1 MFACKLPGSLA
12 GSSCATDVPSHRKLP
27 FSCQPPQLRHHV
39 KPALNH
45 TSFFAHIACAENYI
59 LHARVPLYLL
69 SCGVPPTLRRSQS
82 IVLVLS
88 SRALL
93 RPKSAQRLHRFITTA
108 HDLCSTRFRTDTVG
122 LPVLSR
128 RLPRTL
134 DEPNDIYDTPI
145 ALLTQRQQRLL
156 SSFQRPQPQSRPS
169 SSSGST
175 HTLRR
180 TPRFELRSPL
190 NQVVGA
196 AVPEP
201 RISPST
207 AAEPVAQP
215 SQTLSEQGDGSTTPR
230 QTTRTPLDSSY
241 WPQRSTHISRRTASA
256 ILFALEEALRRPN
269 PFTPDLAEENAT
281 MSDLGGAGPAAAAI
295 SNGRTQNGGSRAA
308 SGTGPT
314 PQYPTIGAK
323 TPTEIMRERRKR
335 EEKKHAEN
343 EARQKQ
349 KGEEDRRQ
357 AQEEAAIAYGRPA
370 GVASGSNL
378 GRAEVPGNRGSAA
391 TAAGAKNPGEG
402 VPAPTG
408 TGDRRS
414 GGRAAGESANVLSVP
429 TAQPSASVPRHSRV
443 ESMSAPPRNATQT
456 GTIPNFTP
464 SRQRASTASQVQP
477 KPIVQQQTPR
487 ATSSAT
493 PQQPQTRQTSTA
505 AVNSKEQ
512 ADPPQPR
519 ISRPQDPAG
528 APQPR
533 NPNSSSFPHAFER
546 WETLSSHWEGLT
558 SFWIRRLQQNSD
570 EMNREPLNQQLARQV
585 TDLSAAG
592 ANLFHAVVE
601 LQRLRASSERK
612 FQRWFFETRAE
623 QEKAKEV
630 QAGLENTLRTE
641 LQARVEAVAE
651 SARLETEKN
660 TAYQIKSTA
669 EQMVKEMRRELQ
681 ISKEE
686 ARRAWEELGRREQEE
701 RDRTTSLR
709 NGEPTLVGGV
719 QVVPMVQG
727 GPSRQGSNRP
737 STREGPFTQGGNLT
751 SSAQAAESIQE
762 DEPGYTTYDPT
773 RSETDTDPFTEGGRA
788 NPSQPSYQ
796 EPFTSSRTA
805 PTSPPPLPTSNGS
818 AAVPTPSAQ
827 LPSSLAD
834 PPAPISAAVT
844 AAETYLRYGPDRP
857 IGQAPPSSFYQH
869 RAPMLH
875 DDDVRPG
882 VTRDQDERSY
892 VQSVDTMSEESWEL
906 DDQGQIRLDARGRPI
921 PMRGGPISEDS
932 DELDV
937 RDQQAR
943 ELIHR
948 QTYGSGIAGVEYGH
962 GPTGGAPSASSGRSG
977 DVYVTTGAPS
987 PPTAA
992 VDYSGSMY
1000 GSGLGWETVPRNH
1013 HPTRLSDVIEEDERS
1028 RTSPSRASQASR
1040 GIR

>member
-1 MFACKLPGSLA
+1 
-12 GSSCATDVPSHRKLP
+12 
-27 FSCQPPQLRHHV
+27 
-39 KPALNH
+39 
-45 TSFFAHIACAENYI
+45 
-59 LHARVPLYLL
+59 
-69 SCGVPPTLRRSQS
+69 
-82 IVLVLS
+82 
-88 SRALL
+88 
-93 RPKSAQRLHRFITTA
+93 
-108 HDLCSTRFRTDTVG
+108 
-122 LPVLSR
+122 
-128 RLPRTL
+128 
-134 DEPNDIYDTPI
+134 
-145 ALLTQRQQRLL
+145 
-156 SSFQRPQPQSRPS
+156 
-169 SSSGST
+169 
-175 HTLRR
+175 
-180 TPRFELRSPL
+180 
-190 NQVVGA
+190 
-196 AVPEP
+196 
-201 RISPST
+201 
-207 AAEPVAQP
+207 
-215 SQTLSEQGDGSTTPR
+215 
-230 QTTRTPLDSSY
+230 
-241 WPQRSTHISRRTASA
+241 
-256 ILFALEEALRRPN
+256 
-269 PFTPDLAEENAT
+269 
-281 MSDLGGAGPAAAAI
+281 MSDLGGVGPATGAI
-295 SNGRTQNGGSRAA
+295 SNGRTQNGGSRTA

-314 PQYPTIGAK
+314 PQYPTSGAK
-323 TPTEIMRERRKR
+323 TPTEIMRQRRLREERRLM
-335 EEKKHAEN
+335 EEKKNAEN

-357 AQEEAAIAYGRPA
+357 AQEEALKADRRPA
-370 GVASGSNL
+370 GVASASNPSWGEVSGS
-378 GRAEVPGNRGSAA
+378 R
-391 TAAGAKNPGEG
+391 
-402 VPAPTG
+402 
-408 TGDRRS
+408 
-414 GGRAAGESANVLSVP
+414 ANVLSAP
-429 TAQPSASVPRHSRV
+429 TAQPSGPAQRHSRV
-443 ESMSAPPRNATQT
+443 ESMSAAPRNSVQT
-456 GTIPNFTP
+456 SAMPALTP
-464 SRQRASTASQVQP
+464 ARQRASTASQVQSR
-477 KPIVQQQTPR
+477 PITQQQTPR
-487 ATSSAT
+487 ATSSTT

-519 ISRPQDPAG
+519 ISRPQESAG
-528 APQPR
+528 GSQTR
-533 NPNSSSFPHAFER
+533 IPNSSSFPHAFER

-641 LQARVEAVAE
+641 GQARAEAVAN

-660 TAYQIKSTA
+660 TAYQIKTTA

-719 QVVPMVQG
+719 QVVPMMPG

-737 STREGPFTQGGNLT
+737 STREGPFTQGGNPT
-751 SSAQAAESIQE
+751 SSVQAAGSVQE

-788 NPSQPSYQ
+788 NPSQPTYQ
-796 EPFTSSRTA
+796 EPFTSSRIVA
-805 PTSPPPLPTSNGS
+805 PTSPPMQTSNGS
-818 AAVPTPSAQ
+818 AAVATSSSAQ
-827 LPSSLAD
+827 IPSSLSD
-834 PPAPISAAVT
+834 PTTPISAAVT

-857 IGQAPPSSFYQH
+857 IGQAPPPSSFYQQN

-875 DDDVRPG
+875 DEDGRPS
-882 VTRDQDERSY
+882 VRDQDERSY

-906 DDQGQIRLDARGRPI
+906 DDQGKIRLDARGRPI
-921 PMRGGPISEDS
+921 PVRGGPGSEDS

-937 RDQQAR
+937 REQQER
-943 ELIHR
+943 ERMYR
-948 QTYGSGIAGVEYGH
+948 QTYGSGIPGVEYGH
-962 GPTGGAPSASSGRSG
+962 GPTEGAAGASTGRSG
-977 DVYVTTGAPS
+977 DVYGTASGPPAPTG
-987 PPTAA
+987 A

>member
-1 MFACKLPGSLA
+1 M
-12 GSSCATDVPSHRKLP
+12 
-27 FSCQPPQLRHHV
+27 
-39 KPALNH
+39 
-45 TSFFAHIACAENYI
+45 
-59 LHARVPLYLL
+59 
-69 SCGVPPTLRRSQS
+69 
-82 IVLVLS
+82 
-88 SRALL
+88 
-93 RPKSAQRLHRFITTA
+93 
-108 HDLCSTRFRTDTVG
+108 
-122 LPVLSR
+122 
-128 RLPRTL
+128 
-134 DEPNDIYDTPI
+134 
-145 ALLTQRQQRLL
+145 
-156 SSFQRPQPQSRPS
+156 
-169 SSSGST
+169 
-175 HTLRR
+175 
-180 TPRFELRSPL
+180 
-190 NQVVGA
+190 VGA

-207 AAEPVAQP
+207 AAEPVEQP
-215 SQTLSEQGDGSTTPR
+215 SPTLTEQGDGSTTPR

-241 WPQRSTHISRRTASA
+241 WPQRSNRISRRTASA
-256 ILFALEEALRRPN
+256 ILFALEEALRKPN

-281 MSDLGGAGPAAAAI
+281 MSDLGGVGPTTGAI

-314 PQYPTIGAK
+314 PQYPTSGAK
-323 TPTEIMRERRKR
+323 TPTEIMRQRRLR
-335 EEKKHAEN
+335 EEKRNAEN
-343 EARQKQ
+343 EARQKA

-357 AQEEAAIAYGRPA
+357 AQEEALKAGRRPA
-370 GVASGSNL
+370 GVTSASGL
-378 GRAEVPGNRGSAA
+378 GWGEVPADRGSGI
-391 TAAGAKNPGEG
+391 TGAGAKDSGEV
-402 VPAPTG
+402 VPAPSG
-408 TGDRRS
+408 AADRRS
-414 GGRAAGESANVLSVP
+414 GGRGIGDSANVLSVP
-429 TAQPSASVPRHSRV
+429 TAQPSGSGARHSRI
-443 ESMSAPPRNATQT
+443 ESMGVKTSMPAAL
-456 GTIPNFTP
+456 TP
-464 SRQRASTASQVQP
+464 LRQRASTASQVQSR
-477 KPIVQQQTPR
+477 PITQQQTPR

-519 ISRPQDPAG
+519 ISRPQEGTG
-528 APQPR
+528 ASQPR

-630 QAGLENTLRTE
+630 QAGMENTLRTE
-641 LQARVEAVAE
+641 RQARAEAVAE

-719 QVVPMVQG
+719 QVVPMMQG

-737 STREGPFTQGGNLT
+737 STREGPFPQGGNLT

-773 RSETDTDPFTEGGRA
+773 RSETDTDPFTEGGRV

-805 PTSPPPLPTSNGS
+805 PTSPPPVQTSNGS
-818 AAVPTPSAQ
+818 ATIPTPSSAQ
-827 LPSSLAD
+827 LPSSLSD
-834 PPAPISAAVT
+834 PTAPISAAVT

-857 IGQAPPSSFYQH
+857 IGQTPPPSSFYQH

-875 DDDVRPG
+875 DDDGRPSI
-882 VTRDQDERSY
+882 RDQDERSY

-906 DDQGQIRLDARGRPI
+906 DDQGKIRLDGRGRPI
-921 PMRGGPISEDS
+921 PMRGGPGSEDS

-937 RDQQAR
+937 RDQQER
-943 ELIHR
+943 ERMYR

-962 GPTGGAPSASSGRSG
+962 GPTGGAAGASSGRPG
-977 DVYVTTGAPS
+977 DVYVAAGAPS
-987 PPTAA
+987 APTGA

>member
-1 MFACKLPGSLA
+1 M
-12 GSSCATDVPSHRKLP
+12 
-27 FSCQPPQLRHHV
+27 
-39 KPALNH
+39 
-45 TSFFAHIACAENYI
+45 
-59 LHARVPLYLL
+59 
-69 SCGVPPTLRRSQS
+69 
-82 IVLVLS
+82 
-88 SRALL
+88 
-93 RPKSAQRLHRFITTA
+93 
-108 HDLCSTRFRTDTVG
+108 
-122 LPVLSR
+122 
-128 RLPRTL
+128 
-134 DEPNDIYDTPI
+134 
-145 ALLTQRQQRLL
+145 LTQRQQRLL
-156 SSFQRPQPQSRPS
+156 SSFQQPQPQSRPS

-180 TPRFELRSPL
+180 TPRFELRSPS
-190 NQVVGA
+190 NQLVGA

-201 RISPST
+201 RISPPT
-207 AAEPVAQP
+207 AAEPVVQP

-230 QTTRTPLDSSY
+230 QNPRTPLETSY
-241 WPQRSTHISRRTASA
+241 WPQRSTRISRRTASA
-256 ILFALEEALRRPN
+256 ILFALEEALRKPN
-269 PFTPDLAEENAT
+269 PFTPDHEEEDAIMADLA
-281 MSDLGGAGPAAAAI
+281 GAGPGTVSI

-308 SGTGPT
+308 SASGPT
-314 PQYPTIGAK
+314 QYPTSGAK
-323 TPTEIMRERRKR
+323 TPTEIMRQRRLR
-335 EEKKHAEN
+335 EEKKNAEN

-357 AQEEAAIAYGRPA
+357 AQEEAVKADRRPA
-370 GVASGSNL
+370 GVASASSL
-378 GRAEVPGNRGSAA
+378 GWVEVPAYRGSGTA
-391 TAAGAKNPGEG
+391 AAGAKNIGEG
-402 VPAPTG
+402 VPTPSG
-408 TGDRRS
+408 TADRRS
-414 GGRAAGESANVLSVP
+414 GGRGTGESTNALSVP
-429 TAQPSASVPRHSRV
+429 TAQPSGSVPRHSRV
-443 ESMSAPPRNATQT
+443 ESMSAAPRNTTQA
-456 GTIPNFTP
+456 GTMPTLTP
-464 SRQRASTASQVQP
+464 SRQRASTVSQAQSR
-477 KPIVQQQTPR
+477 PIIQQQTPR
-487 ATSSAT
+487 AASSAT

-512 ADPPQPR
+512 MDPSQPR
-519 ISRPQDPAG
+519 TSRPQESAG
-528 APQPR
+528 TSQPR

-558 SFWIRRLQQNSD
+558 SFWIRRLQLNSD

-641 LQARVEAVAE
+641 RQARAEAVAE

-660 TAYQIKSTA
+660 SAYQIKSTA
-669 EQMVKEMRRELQ
+669 EQMVKEMRRELS

-719 QVVPMVQG
+719 QVVPMMQG

-737 STREGPFTQGGNLT
+737 STREGPFTQSGNPT
-751 SSAQAAESIQE
+751 SSAQAAESVQE
-762 DEPGYTTYDPT
+762 DEPGYVIYDPN
-773 RSETDTDPFTEGGRA
+773 RSETDTDPFTEVGRA

-796 EPFTSSRTA
+796 EPFTSSRAA
-805 PTSPPPLPTSNGS
+805 PTSPPPLQTSNGS
-818 AAVPTPSAQ
+818 AAVPTPSTAQ
-827 LPSSLAD
+827 IPSTLSD
-834 PPAPISAAVT
+834 PQAPISAAVT
-844 AAETYLRYGPDRP
+844 AAETYLRYGPDRA
-857 IGQAPPSSFYQH
+857 IGQAPPPPSSFYQH
-869 RAPMLH
+869 RAPTLH
-875 DDDVRPG
+875 DDDGRPG
-882 VTRDQDERSY
+882 IRDQDERSY

-906 DDQGQIRLDARGRPI
+906 DDQGQVRHDAQGRPI
-921 PMRGGPISEDS
+921 PMRGGPVSEDS

-937 RDQQAR
+937 RDQQER
-943 ELIHR
+943 ERMYR

-962 GPTGGAPSASSGRSG
+962 GPTGSSTGASSGRSG
-977 DVYVTTGAPS
+977 DVYVTAGTPSAPTG
-987 PPTAA
+987 A
-992 VDYSGSMY
+992 VDYTGSMY

>member
-1 MFACKLPGSLA
+1 M
-12 GSSCATDVPSHRKLP
+12 
-27 FSCQPPQLRHHV
+27 
-39 KPALNH
+39 
-45 TSFFAHIACAENYI
+45 
-59 LHARVPLYLL
+59 
-69 SCGVPPTLRRSQS
+69 
-82 IVLVLS
+82 
-88 SRALL
+88 
-93 RPKSAQRLHRFITTA
+93 
-108 HDLCSTRFRTDTVG
+108 
-122 LPVLSR
+122 
-128 RLPRTL
+128 
-134 DEPNDIYDTPI
+134 
-145 ALLTQRQQRLL
+145 
-156 SSFQRPQPQSRPS
+156 
-169 SSSGST
+169 
-175 HTLRR
+175 
-180 TPRFELRSPL
+180 
-190 NQVVGA
+190 VGA
-196 AVPEP
+196 AFPEP

-207 AAEPVAQP
+207 VAEPVEQP
-215 SQTLSEQGDGSTTPR
+215 SPTLSEQGDGSTTPR
-230 QTTRTPLDSSY
+230 QTAPTPLDSSY
-241 WPQRSTHISRRTASA
+241 WPQRSTRISRRTASA
-256 ILFALEEALRRPN
+256 ILYALEEALRKPN

-281 MSDLGGAGPAAAAI
+281 MSDLGGVGPTAGAI

-314 PQYPTIGAK
+314 PQYPTSGAK
-323 TPTEIMRERRKR
+323 TPTEIMRQRRLR
-335 EEKKHAEN
+335 EEKKNAEN

-349 KGEEDRRQ
+349 KGEDDRRQ
-357 AQEEAAIAYGRPA
+357 AQEEAMKADRRPA
-370 GVASGSNL
+370 GVASASNL
-378 GRAEVPGNRGSAA
+378 GWGESPAYRGSGTA
-391 TAAGAKNPGEG
+391 AAGAKNTSEV
-402 VPAPTG
+402 VPASSG
-408 TGDRRS
+408 TADRRS
-414 GGRAAGESANVLSVP
+414 GGRGTGESANVLSVP
-429 TAQPSASVPRHSRV
+429 TAQPSGSGPRHSRV
-443 ESMSAPPRNATQT
+443 ESMSAAPRNTTQT
-456 GTIPNFTP
+456 SALPALTP
-464 SRQRASTASQVQP
+464 SRQRASTASQVQSRP
-477 KPIVQQQTPR
+477 VTQQQTPR

-512 ADPPQPR
+512 ADPSQPR
-519 ISRPQDPAG
+519 ISRPQESTGGSQA
-528 APQPR
+528 R
-533 NPNSSSFPHAFER
+533 IPNSSSFPHAFER

-660 TAYQIKSTA
+660 SAYQIKSTA

-719 QVVPMVQG
+719 QVVPMMPG

-751 SSAQAAESIQE
+751 SSAQATESVLE

-796 EPFTSSRTA
+796 EPFTSSRLA
-805 PTSPPPLPTSNGS
+805 PNSPPPLQTSNGS
-818 AAVPTPSAQ
+818 AAVPTPSSAQ
-827 LPSSLAD
+827 LPSSLSD
-834 PPAPISAAVT
+834 PTAPISAAVT

-857 IGQAPPSSFYQH
+857 IAQAPPPPSSFYQH
-869 RAPMLH
+869 PAPMLH
-875 DDDVRPG
+875 DDDGRPS
-882 VTRDQDERSY
+882 VRDQDERSY

-906 DDQGQIRLDARGRPI
+906 DDHGKIRLDARGRPI
-921 PMRGGPISEDS
+921 PIRGGPGSEDS

-937 RDQQAR
+937 REQQER
-943 ELIHR
+943 ERMYR
-948 QTYGSGIAGVEYGH
+948 QTYGSGMAGVEYGH
-962 GPTGGAPSASSGRSG
+962 GPTGGAVGASSGRSA
-977 DVYVTTGAPS
+977 DAYA
-987 PPTAA
+987 TAA
-992 VDYSGSMY
+992 GPSAPTGPVDYSGSMY

>member
-1 MFACKLPGSLA
+1 MP
-12 GSSCATDVPSHRKLP
+12 D
-27 FSCQPPQLRHHV
+27 
-39 KPALNH
+39 
-45 TSFFAHIACAENYI
+45 
-59 LHARVPLYLL
+59 
-69 SCGVPPTLRRSQS
+69 
-82 IVLVLS
+82 
-88 SRALL
+88 
-93 RPKSAQRLHRFITTA
+93 
-108 HDLCSTRFRTDTVG
+108 DL
-122 LPVLSR
+122 
-128 RLPRTL
+128 
-134 DEPNDIYDTPI
+134 YDTPT

-156 SSFQRPQPQSRPS
+156 SSFQQPQSQSRPS
-169 SSSGST
+169 SSSGSAR
-175 HTLRR
+175 TLRR
-180 TPRFELRSPL
+180 TPRFELRTPS

-201 RISPST
+201 RISPPT
-207 AAEPVAQP
+207 VAEPVVQP
-215 SQTLSEQGDGSTTPR
+215 SQSLSEQGDGSTTPR
-230 QTTRTPLDSSY
+230 QTPRTPLDSSY
-241 WPQRSTHISRRTASA
+241 WPQRSTRISRRTASA
-256 ILFALEEALRRPN
+256 ILFALEEALRKPN

-281 MSDLGGAGPAAAAI
+281 MSDLGGAGPTTAAI

-314 PQYPTIGAK
+314 PQYPTSGAK
-323 TPTEIMRERRKR
+323 TPTEIMRQRRLR

-349 KGEEDRRQ
+349 KGEEDQQQ
-357 AQEEAAIAYGRPA
+357 APEVAMRGRPA
-370 GVASGSNL
+370 GVVPASSPGW
-378 GRAEVPGNRGSAA
+378 GEVPAQRGSAIVA
-391 TAAGAKNPGEG
+391 PGVKTSGEG
-402 VPAPTG
+402 VPAALG

-414 GGRAAGESANVLSVP
+414 GGRGIGESADLLSVP
-429 TAQPSASVPRHSRV
+429 TVQPSVSVPRHSRV
-443 ESMSAPPRNATQT
+443 ESMSAAPRNTTQT
-456 GTIPNFTP
+456 GSLSTLTP
-464 SRQRASTASQVQP
+464 MRQRAVTASQAQSR
-477 KPIVQQQTPR
+477 PITQQQTPR

-512 ADPPQPR
+512 ADPLQPQ
-519 ISRPQDPAG
+519 ISRTQEPAG
-528 APQPR
+528 ASQPR
-533 NPNSSSFPHAFER
+533 NPSSSSFPHAFER

-630 QAGLENTLRTE
+630 QAGMEKTLRTE
-641 LQARVEAVAE
+641 RQARAEAVAE

-719 QVVPMVQG
+719 QVVPMMQG

-737 STREGPFTQGGNLT
+737 STREGPFTQGGNVT

-805 PTSPPPLPTSNGS
+805 PTSPPPLATSNGS
-818 AAVPTPSAQ
+818 AAVPTPSSAQ
-827 LPSSLAD
+827 PANSLSEPA
-834 PPAPISAAVT
+834 APISAAVT
-844 AAETYLRYGPDRP
+844 AAETYLRFGPDRP
-857 IGQAPPSSFYQH
+857 SGHAPPPSSFYQH

-875 DDDVRPG
+875 DDDGRPG
-882 VTRDQDERSY
+882 IRDQDERSY
-892 VQSVDTMSEESWEL
+892 VQSVDTLSEESWEL
-906 DDQGQIRLDARGRPI
+906 DDQGQQIRHDAHGRPI
-921 PMRGGPISEDS
+921 PMRGGPGSEDS

-937 RDQQAR
+937 RDQQEQER
-943 ELIHR
+943 MYR
-948 QTYGSGIAGVEYGH
+948 QTYGSPIAGVEYGH
-962 GPTGGAPSASSGRSG
+962 GPTGGATGTSSGRSG
-977 DVYVTTGAPS
+977 DVYVTAGTPSAPTG
-987 PPTAA
+987 A

>member
-1 MFACKLPGSLA
+1 M
-12 GSSCATDVPSHRKLP
+12 
-27 FSCQPPQLRHHV
+27 
-39 KPALNH
+39 
-45 TSFFAHIACAENYI
+45 
-59 LHARVPLYLL
+59 
-69 SCGVPPTLRRSQS
+69 
-82 IVLVLS
+82 
-88 SRALL
+88 
-93 RPKSAQRLHRFITTA
+93 
-108 HDLCSTRFRTDTVG
+108 
-122 LPVLSR
+122 
-128 RLPRTL
+128 
-134 DEPNDIYDTPI
+134 
-145 ALLTQRQQRLL
+145 
-156 SSFQRPQPQSRPS
+156 
-169 SSSGST
+169 
-175 HTLRR
+175 
-180 TPRFELRSPL
+180 
-190 NQVVGA
+190 VGA

-201 RISPST
+201 RIALPT
-207 AAEPVAQP
+207 AAEPAAQP
-215 SQTLSEQGDGSTTPR
+215 GHTLSEEGDGSTTPR
-230 QTTRTPLDSSY
+230 QTTQTPLDSY
-241 WPQRSTHISRRTASA
+241 WPQRSTRISRRTASA
-256 ILFALEEALRRPN
+256 ILFALEEALRKPN
-269 PFTPDLAEENAT
+269 PFTPDLAEENAS
-281 MSDLGGAGPAAAAI
+281 MSDLGGVGPTTAAV

-314 PQYPTIGAK
+314 PQYPTGGAK
-323 TPTEIMRERRKR
+323 TPTEIMRQRRLR

-349 KGEEDRRQ
+349 KEEEDRRR
-357 AQEEAAIAYGRPA
+357 AQEEAVKADRRAA
-370 GVASGSNL
+370 GVAPANPGGGDGSSY
-378 GRAEVPGNRGSAA
+378 RRSEII
-391 TAAGAKNPGEG
+391 AAGPRVSGEG
-402 VPAPTG
+402 VPVPPG
-408 TGDRRS
+408 TADRRPADRIS
-414 GGRAAGESANVLSVP
+414 GEA
-429 TAQPSASVPRHSRV
+429 SASYPVPSGYIPRHSRG
-443 ESMSAPPRNATQT
+443 ESMSGPPRNPAQT
-456 GTIPNFTP
+456 GTIPTLTP
-464 SRQRASTASQVQP
+464 SRPRASTASQGQSR
-477 KPIVQQQTPR
+477 PITQQQTPR

-512 ADPPQPR
+512 ADPPQSR
-519 ISRPQDPAG
+519 ISRPQESAG
-528 APQPR
+528 TSQPR

-623 QEKAKEV
+623 QERAQEV
-630 QAGLENTLRTE
+630 QAGMENTLRTE
-641 LQARVEAVAE
+641 RQARAEAVAE

-660 TAYQIKSTA
+660 TSYQMKSTA

-719 QVVPMVQG
+719 QVVPMMQG

-737 STREGPFTQGGNLT
+737 STREGPFTQGGNPT
-751 SSAQAAESIQE
+751 SSAQAAESLPE
-762 DEPGYTTYDPT
+762 NEPGYTTYDPT

-796 EPFTSSRTA
+796 EPFSSSRTA

-818 AAVPTPSAQ
+818 AAVPTPSSAQ
-827 LPSSLAD
+827 LPNSLSE
-834 PPAPISAAVT
+834 PAAPTSAAVT
-844 AAETYLRYGPDRP
+844 AAETYLRYGSDLPL
-857 IGQAPPSSFYQH
+857 GQPPPPSSFYQH
-869 RAPMLH
+869 RAPILH
-875 DDDVRPG
+875 DDDGQPRA
-882 VTRDQDERSY
+882 RDQDERSY

-906 DDQGQIRLDARGRPI
+906 DDRGQVRLDAHGRPI
-921 PMRGGPISEDS
+921 PMRGGPGSEDS

-937 RDQQAR
+937 RDQQER
-943 ELIHR
+943 ERMYR
-948 QTYGSGIAGVEYGH
+948 QTYGSGITGVEYGH
-962 GPTGGAPSASSGRSG
+962 GPTGGATGTSGSRSG
-977 DVYVTTGAPS
+977 DVHTTASTPSAP
-987 PPTAA
+987 TGA

-1000 GSGLGWETVPRNH
+1000 GSGLGWESVPRNH

>member
-1 MFACKLPGSLA
+1 
-12 GSSCATDVPSHRKLP
+12 
-27 FSCQPPQLRHHV
+27 
-39 KPALNH
+39 
-45 TSFFAHIACAENYI
+45 
-59 LHARVPLYLL
+59 
-69 SCGVPPTLRRSQS
+69 
-82 IVLVLS
+82 
-88 SRALL
+88 
-93 RPKSAQRLHRFITTA
+93 
-108 HDLCSTRFRTDTVG
+108 
-122 LPVLSR
+122 
-128 RLPRTL
+128 
-134 DEPNDIYDTPI
+134 
-145 ALLTQRQQRLL
+145 
-156 SSFQRPQPQSRPS
+156 
-169 SSSGST
+169 
-175 HTLRR
+175 
-180 TPRFELRSPL
+180 
-190 NQVVGA
+190 
-196 AVPEP
+196 
-201 RISPST
+201 
-207 AAEPVAQP
+207 
-215 SQTLSEQGDGSTTPR
+215 
-230 QTTRTPLDSSY
+230 
-241 WPQRSTHISRRTASA
+241 
-256 ILFALEEALRRPN
+256 
-269 PFTPDLAEENAT
+269 
-281 MSDLGGAGPAAAAI
+281 MSDLGGVGPTSGAI
-295 SNGRTQNGGSRAA
+295 SNGRTQNGGSRAV

-314 PQYPTIGAK
+314 PQYPTSGAK
-323 TPTEIMRERRKR
+323 TPTEIMRQRRLR
-335 EEKKHAEN
+335 EEKKNAEN

-357 AQEEAAIAYGRPA
+357 AQEEALKADRRPA
-370 GVASGSNL
+370 GVASASNPSW
-378 GRAEVPGNRGSAA
+378 EVVSA
-391 TAAGAKNPGEG
+391 
-402 VPAPTG
+402 
-408 TGDRRS
+408 S
-414 GGRAAGESANVLSVP
+414 LANVLSAP
-429 TAQPSASVPRHSRV
+429 TAQPAGSAQRHSRV
-443 ESMSAPPRNATQT
+443 ESMSAVLSAPTAQPSGSAQRHSRVESTSAVLRNPTQT
-456 GTIPNFTP
+456 SAMPALTP

-477 KPIVQQQTPR
+477 RTITQQQTPR
-487 ATSSAT
+487 AASSAT

-519 ISRPQDPAG
+519 ISRPQESVG
-528 APQPR
+528 GSQPR
-533 NPNSSSFPHAFER
+533 IPNSSSFPHAFER

-641 LQARVEAVAE
+641 RQARAEAVAE
-651 SARLETEKN
+651 SGRLETEKN
-660 TAYQIKSTA
+660 TAYQIKTTA

-719 QVVPMVQG
+719 QVVPMMPG

-737 STREGPFTQGGNLT
+737 STREGPFTQGGNPT
-751 SSAQAAESIQE
+751 SSVQAAGSVQE

-773 RSETDTDPFTEGGRA
+773 RSETNTDPFTEGGRA
-788 NPSQPSYQ
+788 NPSQPPYP

-805 PTSPPPLPTSNGS
+805 APTSSPPFQTSNGS
-818 AAVPTPSAQ
+818 AAVPTSSSAQ
-827 LPSSLAD
+827 LPSSLSE
-834 PPAPISAAVT
+834 PTAPISAAVT

-857 IGQAPPSSFYQH
+857 IGQAPPPSSFYQQH

-875 DDDVRPG
+875 DDDGRPS
-882 VTRDQDERSY
+882 VRDQDERSY

-906 DDQGQIRLDARGRPI
+906 DDQGKIRLDARGRPI
-921 PMRGGPISEDS
+921 PIRGGPGSEDS

-937 RDQQAR
+937 REQQER
-943 ELIHR
+943 ERMYR
-948 QTYGSGIAGVEYGH
+948 QTYGSGIPGVEYGH
-962 GPTGGAPSASSGRSG
+962 GPTEGATGASTGRSG
-977 DVYVTTGAPS
+977 DVYGTTSGPSAP
-987 PPTAA
+987 TGA

-1040 GIR
+1040 GFR